1 MQPSWS
7 ASVPDLVVTGT
18 DTGVGKTVIAAAL
31 VVAQRING
39 VRAIGFKPVETGLE
53 QCEEPDSAI
62 LARVSADT
70 TPLAAP
76 LLQLQEALAPAVA
89 ADRAGVSIRAGDIEA
104 RVDRLRREGY
114 SLVIEGAGGV
124 MVPLLWGYTVLDL
137 AEHFD
142 LEAVVVARAGLGTL
156 NHIAMTVAMLRA
168 RNISVRGVVLNGRS
182 PSPNLAESTNPS
194 ALAHMDPG
202 LTIVE
207 VPRHASVDVI
217 ATSVPFVSPL
227 LTDPKRSKDITLL
240 NSIR

>member
-1 MQPSWS
+1 M
-7 ASVPDLVVTGT
+7 PDLLVTGT

-53 QCEEPDSAI
+53 QCEESDSAI
-62 LARVSADT
+62 LARVSVDK

-76 LLQLQEALAPAVA
+76 LLQLQEPLAPAVA

-104 RVDRLRREGY
+104 RVERLRRDGY

-137 AEHFD
+137 AEHFN
-142 LEAVVVARAGLGTL
+142 LEAVVVGRAGLGTL
-156 NHIAMTVAMLRA
+156 NHVAMTVAMLRA

-182 PSPNLAESTNPS
+182 PSPDLAESTNAS
-194 ALAHMDPG
+194 ALARMDPS
-202 LTIVE
+202 LAIVQ

-217 ATSVPFVSPL
+217 AATLPFVRPL
-227 LTDPKRSKDITLL
+227 LADPKGSRNATFL